1 MLPSTDDGSCT
12 SNPPHHRRKR
22 TSDPN
27 TMSFASGSALV
38 RPALALLVSIF
49 LSTTTLASAGQQDGN
64 APWGTGRPPRDFRM
78 WWRDPSNVLEDLDQ
92 FSALYVRSHGCIWSE
107 YGIDDYDDDGEGRD
121 GDEEWYQGRTLP
133 FRANVAYSLYG
144 VMNGQFRLNHCSKS
158 TYINT
163 FITHLGADELLN
175 TIGKHGLGNDD
186 DAGYGNAY
194 CTQMDAYDFNLQF
207 SRELEGDIER
217 ELSGDG
223 DNDDNQNLVSMTMG
237 CAINSDKFV
246 MASFGD
252 GYCDG
257 SKFMN
262 VTDDLRSYNRAMSGV
277 RCEKI
282 WDVHSTHFTGDE
294 LLAGSSSCDTSY
306 YGNRCPDPYG
316 RKKKYAKL
324 ASGGTNY
331 RDSARRFF
339 LHFVRGLA
347 WVLLVLG
354 LVLLAAAFWIKRRYG
369 RSRRRSRK
377 KSSKKRRS
385 KSANKRRSRSR
396 GGDGDPSS
404 PRSGTYDD
412 EEGTYASEYTGAE
425 SRRSKSSRKSKSS
438 KSRGYDEYDAV
449 DEASP
454 KSRSSRSA
462 TSPRSSSG
470 RSKSNS
476 GKSKREKVMKRLG
489 MEDA

>member
-1 MLPSTDDGSCT
+1 M
-12 SNPPHHRRKR
+12 
-22 TSDPN
+22 
-27 TMSFASGSALV
+27 
-38 RPALALLVSIF
+38 
-49 LSTTTLASAGQQDGN
+49 
-64 APWGTGRPPRDFRM
+64 
-78 WWRDPSNVLEDLDQ
+78 DLC
-92 FSALYVRSHGCIWSE
+92 FCCSYRWSE

-121 GDEEWYQGRTLP
+121 GDEEWYMGRTLP

-144 VMNGQFRLNHCSKS
+144 VMKGQFRLNHCSKS

-194 CTQMDAYDFNLQF
+194 CTQMDAYEFNSQYGRALEEDGQFDF
-207 SRELEGDIER
+207 ER
-217 ELSGDG
+217 ELSGD
-223 DNDDNQNLVSMTMG
+223 NNNNNNQNLVSMTMG
-237 CAINSDKFV
+237 CAINTDKFV

-262 VTDDLRSYNRAMSGV
+262 ITDNMRSYNRAMKSV

-282 WDVHSTHFTGDE
+282 WDAHSTRYTGDE
-294 LLAGSSSCDTSY
+294 LLSGSSSCDTSY

-316 RKKKYAKL
+316 RKKKYARL

-339 LHFVRGLA
+339 LHFFRGLA
-347 WVLLVLG
+347 WILLVLG

-377 KSSKKRRS
+377 KGSKKRRS
-385 KSANKRRSRSR
+385 KSGKRRSRGEDGESR
-396 GGDGDPSS
+396 S
-404 PRSGTYDD
+404 PRSGTYD
-412 EEGTYASEYTGAE
+412 EEDGTYASEYTGTA
-425 SRRSKSSRKSKSS
+425 SRMSKSSRKSKSS
-438 KSRGYDEYDAV
+438 RSRGYDEYDDV
-449 DEASP
+449 EGASP
-454 KSRSSRSA
+454 RSRSSRSGA
-462 TSPRSSSG
+462 SPRSSSG
-470 RSKSNS
+470 RSRSS
-476 GKSKREKVMKRLG
+476 SSPRKSKREKVMRRLG
-489 MEDA
+489 MDDA